1 MALFSLGC
9 GDLRLATAGMVVG
22 GAIAFPALTRLL
34 PAGTLSGRRGLPAAV
49 ATVGLLG
56 FAFFGA
62 EAFVP
67 LSLIEVR
74 GQSTMVSGI
83 ALTAATIMW
92 TTGAWMQ
99 ARVAAR
105 RGRRQLT
112 IGGLLLLIVGIAG
125 VTLVLMPVVPVAVAA
140 LAWGIAGLGMGL
152 AYSTTTLVVLESAPP
167 GEEGAASSAAQL
179 ANVLGTALGT
189 GIGGSLVMLATASGA
204 HSTRIGIALV
214 DASAIAAALLALL
227 TARGLPTRP
236 PP

>member
-1 MALFSLGC
+1 MALLSLGC
-9 GDLRLATAGMVVG
+9 GDLRLATAGMVAG

-34 PAGTLSGRRGLPAAV
+34 PPGTLRGRRGLPAAV

-112 IGGLLLLIVGIAG
+112 IGGLLLLIAGIAG
-125 VTLVLMPVVPVAVAA
+125 VAIVLMPVVPVAIAA

-189 GIGGSLVMLATASGA
+189 GIGGTLVTLANAWAA

-214 DASAIAAALLALL
+214 DAGAIVAALLALL
-227 TARGLPTRP
+227 SARGLPARP
-236 PP
+236 PL